1 MPADTRSG
9 YARGNQAR
17 ECWRTALA
25 CAATWLLGA
34 AAQASGVEGGS
45 APSPASS
52 PSSGFTFD
60 FPGVSVGIGE
70 YDDGPTGATVILFAK
85 PVVAAVDVRGGSPG
99 TINTDKLRLGY
110 DSPFVNA
117 ITISAGSSYGLAFAT
132 GVADALKDATPGA
145 NDWQHRVTVVGA
157 VVWDLG
163 TRRYNAITPDDNL
176 ARRAV
181 RDARPGIFPLGAHGA
196 GRMTWQ
202 GGFFN
207 DYQHSGQGAALR
219 RSGATKVL
227 VFTVVN
233 AYGSVVDRNGLVVR
247 CANPEN

>member
-1 MPADTRSG
+1 MRTDRHAGVAWRSASRATRWCSSLG
-9 YARGNQAR
+9 
-17 ECWRTALA
+17 ALG
-25 CAATWLLGA
+25 LLGA
-34 AAQASGVEGGS
+34 AAHAAGQGGS
-45 APSPASS
+45 APAPASS
-52 PSSGFTFD
+52 PNSDFAFD

-163 TRRYNAITPDDNL
+163 TRRYNAITPDGNL